1 MPATATQVK
10 WLRAAATG
18 RPVGVDREN
27 RVLQGFVVAQSGVFK
42 EKDPRGEFDL
52 KSLRGIA
59 ALMKREPKGLKS
71 RFTHPDLSSDGLGN
85 FLGRAKSPTIETIK
99 VNRHGEE
106 LEVQAI
112 RADLH
117 FSESASKTPNGDLAG
132 YVMDLADED
141 PDALSSSLVI
151 EPIEEY
157 RLNKDGTRQHDE
169 ETGMPLPPLWRPVAL
184 HATDIVDTG
193 AAVDGL
199 LSAQLSTEG
208 LPDEVV
214 RQAAAMLKKQF
225 AGKDRAFVEPRLR
238 GWVDRVLSAYWPEI
252 EAEEETDA
260 EPPPP
265 AGHADVLR
273 RRLQL
278 RRAA

>member
-10 WLRAAATG
+10 WLRASATG

-27 RVLQGFVVAQSGVFK
+27 RILQGFVVAQAGPFQ
-42 EKDPRGEFDL
+42 ENPPRGEFDRQ
-52 KSLRGIA
+52 SLRGIV

-71 RFTHPDLSSDGLGN
+71 RFTHPDLSSDGLGK
-85 FLGRAKSPTIETIK
+85 FLGRAKAPSMEMIRVLRNSEEIE
-99 VNRHGEE
+99 VDA
-106 LEVQAI
+106 V

-117 FSESASKTPNGDLAG
+117 FAEAASKSPEGDLAG

-157 RLNKDGTRQHDE
+157 RLEKDGTRKRDQ
-169 ETGMPLPPLWRPVAL
+169 ETGLELPPLWRPKAL

-199 LSAQLSTEG
+199 LSAQLSAEG

-214 RQAAAMLKKQF
+214 RQAAQLLAKQF

-238 GWVDRVLSAYWPEI
+238 GWVDRVLSAYWPEV
-252 EAEEETDA
+252 EVEEETA
-260 EPPPP
+260 EPPPA